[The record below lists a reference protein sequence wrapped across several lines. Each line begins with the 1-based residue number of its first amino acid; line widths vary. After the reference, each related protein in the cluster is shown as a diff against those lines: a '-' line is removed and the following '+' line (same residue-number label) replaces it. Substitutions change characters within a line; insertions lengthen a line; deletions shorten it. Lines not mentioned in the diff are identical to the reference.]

1 MVIELNEDTF
11 DAFIENNKCVLI
23 DCWAPWCGPC
33 RRMAPVV
40 EKLEEELKGK
50 VAVAKL
56 NTDDNPGISA
66 RFEITAIPT
75 LLIFKDKVMIEPL
88 VGLRPMQ
95 DIVKYLSAKG
105 IIDGSAAPKA
115 TAENHFAA
123 VVTDGN
129 FNEFVSSKD
138 HALVDCWAPWCKPC
152 LRMGPVIEKLA
163 EISKDDIAVG
173 KLNVDENPGTSL
185 NFNIQSI
192 PALLVFRKGKHV
204 GTIVGYSQERTAET
218 LRAAVLDL

>member
-1 MVIELNEDTF
+1 MVTELTEDTF
-11 DAFIENNKCVLI
+11 DAFIDDNKCVLI

-33 RRMAPVV
+33 RRMAPIV
-40 EKLEEELKGK
+40 EKLEEELKGR

-88 VGLRPMQ
+88 VGLKPMQ
-95 DIVKYLSAKG
+95 DVIAYLSANG
-105 IIDGSAAPKA
+105 IIEGSASKTEA
-115 TAENHFAA
+115 AEHFAA
-123 VVTDGN
+123 VVTDSN
-129 FNEFVSSKD
+129 FNEFVKSKG

-163 EISKDDIAVG
+163 EISKGDIAVG
-173 KLNVDENPGTSL
+173 KLNVDENPGVSL

-192 PALLVFRKGKHV
+192 PALLVFRDGKHV

-218 LRAAVLDL
+218 LRTAILDS